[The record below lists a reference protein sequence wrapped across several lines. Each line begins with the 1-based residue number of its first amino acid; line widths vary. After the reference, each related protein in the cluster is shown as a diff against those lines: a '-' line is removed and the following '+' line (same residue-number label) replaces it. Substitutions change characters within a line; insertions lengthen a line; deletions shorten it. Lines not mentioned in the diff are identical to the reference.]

1 MIEVSIKFFLCK
13 VINNKKVERDD
24 RKRLII
30 STNILRNDDDDD
42 YEHKHFHSFP
52 FIHLLINSFKQ
63 PSFFT

>member
-13 VINNKKVERDD
+13 VINNKKVKRDD

-30 STNILRNDDDDD
+30 STNILRNDDDY
-42 YEHKHFHSFP
+42 YEHKHFYSFP
-52 FIHLLINSFKQ
+52 FIHLLINSFKH